1 MPIELSAQPERPR
14 RPFVLTGRIVA
25 AALVG
30 FFLVVA
36 GANATMLAMALRTMP
51 GVEVRSAYETSQRF
65 NGEIARMHRQAERGW
80 QAQAEIRRDGEAAE
94 IILGLR
100 DPSGAAVSGLAVEAR
115 LQRPATRQEDRETR
129 LTEAAPGQYR
139 GLIGDAHAGTWTL
152 ALEARRDGEIVF
164 TSRSRVFLKD

>member
-1 MPIELSAQPERPR
+1 MPIELSAQPQRPR

-51 GVEVRSAYETSQRF
+51 GVEVKSAYETSQRF

-80 QAQAEIRRDGEAAE
+80 QAQAEIRRDGEAAVVV
-94 IILGLR
+94 LGLR

-115 LQRPATRQEDRETR
+115 LLRPATRQEDREVK
-129 LTEAAPGQYR
+129 LAEAAPGQYR
-139 GLIGDAHAGTWTL
+139 GLIGEAHAGAWTL

-164 TSRSRVFLKD
+164 SSRSRVFLKD

>member
-115 LQRPATRQEDRETR
+115 LLRPATRQEDREVR
-129 LTEAAPGQYR
+129 LAEAAPGQYR
-139 GLIGDAHAGTWTL
+139 GLVDGPQAGAWTL
-152 ALEARRDGEIVF
+152 ALEARRGGEIVF